1 MSALEPASRPASNT
15 GMFQPR
21 ATLTDDPAGDL
32 APFSETEGAAIVDI
46 QRFSLHDGPG
56 IRTTIFFKGCALRC
70 AWCQNPESLRIRPEM
85 AFYSERCRN
94 TLRCAEVCPEDAI
107 IKGTDR
113 RIDFSKCTACGL
125 CAEACDHDAIR
136 LVGTRIDEEAL
147 VEEILKDR
155 DFFIDSG
162 GGVTLSGGE
171 PMMQA
176 AYLKRLLPRL
186 KAHDL
191 HITMQTGGMFR
202 WAHMEHV
209 LPHLDLIYFDLK
221 HMDSAAHRQL
231 TGAGNEQILENFIR
245 LVQCGARIEAR
256 MPVVPGLNDSADN
269 IRATARFLRS
279 QGHSALHCLAYHNLG
294 EAKIPRI
301 APILAPLNMPSLDP
315 RALEDMAHR
324 FKEEGIDVILCD

>member
-1 MSALEPASRPASNT
+1 MT
-15 GMFQPR
+15 
-21 ATLTDDPAGDL
+21 AGIKD
-32 APFSETEGAAIVDI
+32 AAIVDI

-56 IRTTIFFKGCALRC
+56 IRTTVFFKGCALRC
-70 AWCQNPESLRIRPEM
+70 AWCQNPESLRIGQEM

-94 TLRCAEVCPEDAI
+94 TMRCAAVCPEDAI
-107 IKGTDR
+107 IEGPDL

-136 LVGTRIDEEAL
+136 LIGTHLDEETL
-147 VEEILKDR
+147 VAEILKDR

-176 AYLKRLLPRL
+176 AYLKSLLPRL

-191 HITMQTGGMFR
+191 HIAMQTGGLFN
-202 WAHMEHV
+202 WAHMEPL

-221 HMDSAAHRQL
+221 HMDSATHKRL
-231 TGAGNEQILENFIR
+231 TGAGNEQILDNFSRIAKSG
-245 LVQCGARIEAR
+245 VRIEAR
-256 MPVVPGLNDSADN
+256 MPVVPGFNDNEEN
-269 IRATARFLRS
+269 IRATARFLDG
-279 QGHSALHCLAYHNLG
+279 QGHRALHCLAYHNLG

-301 APILAPLNMPSLDP
+301 APILAPLGLPSLDP
-315 RALEDMAHR
+315 DMLHDMARR
-324 FKEEGIDVILCD
+324 FKEEGIDVIICD

>member
-1 MSALEPASRPASNT
+1 MSW
-15 GMFQPR
+15 PR
-21 ATLTDDPAGDL
+21 AILPDNAAGGPAMTAG
-32 APFSETEGAAIVDI
+32 TEDAAIVDI

-70 AWCQNPESLRIRPEM
+70 AWCQNPESLRIKPEM

-94 TLRCAEVCPEDAI
+94 TMRCAAVCPEDAI
-107 IKGTDR
+107 IEEPDH

-136 LVGTRIDEEAL
+136 LIGTHLDEETL
-147 VEEILKDR
+147 VAEILKDR

-186 KAHDL
+186 KAHGL
-191 HITMQTGGMFR
+191 HIVMQTGGLFN
-202 WAHMEHV
+202 WAHMEPL
-209 LPHLDLIYFDLK
+209 LPYLDLIYFDLK
-221 HMDSAAHRQL
+221 HMDSEAHKRL
-231 TGAGNEQILENFIR
+231 TGAGNEQILDNFS
-245 LVQCGARIEAR
+245 RIVKSGVRVEAR
-256 MPVVPGLNDSADN
+256 MPVVPGLNDDAEN
-269 IRATARFLRS
+269 IRATARFLGS
-279 QGHSALHCLAYHNLG
+279 QGHWALHCLAYHNLG

-301 APILAPLNMPSLDP
+301 APILAPLGMPSLDLS
-315 RALEDMAHR
+315 ALHDMARR
-324 FKEEGIDVILCD
+324 FKEEGIDVIICD